1 MSYLRQQRALYA
13 TVGALAGA
21 ALFVDTKARGC
32 MLRCALL
39 AWLQAAAAA
48 RAAAA
53 RACGGVRAQRQ
64 RDALR
69 RAGRE
74 RACDA
79 AQRTDE
85 CGAPRCAVR
94 VQRLVLRT
102 RAEMEDGW
110 VNPPPAT
117 APLPVRAAALGS
129 VAAMRSDARCRSAA
143 AAAAAVRGAQGAART
158 QLEQRCVTQPAA
170 CGLAAP
176 RARVQNL
183 GQTPSRAS
191 ADPCCACAPP
201 AVDTAAGYAIR
212 ELSSRG
218 W

>member
-32 MLRCALL
+32 LSRRALL
-39 AWLQAAAAA
+39 ARLQAAAA

-53 RACGGVRAQRQ
+53 RACGGVSAQRQ

-69 RAGRE
+69 RAGRGASLRR
-74 RACDA
+74 RARLMRAVRHAVRHA
-79 AQRTDE
+79 A
-85 CGAPRCAVR
+85 R

-110 VNPPPAT
+110 VNPPPTT

-129 VAAMRSDARCRSAA
+129 VAATR
-143 AAAAAVRGAQGAART
+143 
-158 QLEQRCVTQPAA
+158 
-170 CGLAAP
+170 
-176 RARVQNL
+176 
-183 GQTPSRAS
+183 
-191 ADPCCACAPP
+191 
-201 AVDTAAGYAIR
+201 
-212 ELSSRG
+212 
-218 W
+218 